1 MKKIISVFLA
11 FLFIFSAFS
20 ISSSAL
26 AYSQTEMFFNRVKEA
41 KAIRILPPKGNLY
54 AQAMGDVSIRLC
66 EDEDGNEYG
75 EFVAKTKFGADM
87 YVLKDGMFLHI
98 PALGIHFDYTLA
110 FGTER
115 TEIVRNDLT
124 GDINKLLMIPAYE
137 NYMYF
142 EGSEESNHK
151 DYGKIYIETFSYNR
165 RRILTDLVE
174 SGELVL
180 PESLNINSSLYD
192 IGWELIEL
200 GGKESQLGFFL
211 QDLDEKATFVFDDN
225 QNLIAASYYVGD
237 GMDISRKRVTQDDYS
252 MILPETEQSRF
263 ERPEKSF
270 GFDLL
275 MKIIGIILDPY
286 FVI

>member
-1 MKKIISVFLA
+1 MKKNISVLMA
-11 FLFIFSAFS
+11 FIFIFSAFS
-20 ISSSAL
+20 ISSSAI
-26 AYSQTEMFFNRVKEA
+26 AYSQTEMFFNRVEET
-41 KAIRILPPKGNLY
+41 KAIRLVPPKGNLF
-54 AQAMGDVSIRLC
+54 AQAMGDISIRLC

-75 EFVAKTKFGADM
+75 EFIAKTKFGADM

-110 FGTER
+110 YGNEKTEVIR
-115 TEIVRNDLT
+115 NELTEDT
-124 GDINKLLMIPAYE
+124 DKLLMLPAFD

-142 EGSEESNHK
+142 DGSEETYHK

-165 RRILTDLVE
+165 RSILTSLVE

-192 IGWELIEL
+192 IGWELIEF

-211 QDLDEKATFVFDDN
+211 LDLDDKATFVFDDN

-237 GMDISRKRVTQDDYS
+237 GMDISRKRITQDDYS

-275 MKIIGIILDPY
+275 MKIIGIILNLC
-286 FVI
+286 FVK